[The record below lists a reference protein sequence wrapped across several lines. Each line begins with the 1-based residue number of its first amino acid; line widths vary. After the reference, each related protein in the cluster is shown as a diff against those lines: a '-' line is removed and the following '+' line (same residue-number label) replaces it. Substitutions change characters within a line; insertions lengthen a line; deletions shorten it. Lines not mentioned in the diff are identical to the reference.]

1 MADFYEKLVSVFL
14 DFVAIINPT
23 ANTAAI
29 VI

>member
-1 MADFYEKLVSVFL
+1 MADFYAKLVSVFL